1 MEEMNPIIINL
12 LYAAMGGG
20 MLIVFNW
27 IAGHLFRNI
36 MGFSVR
42 DQLAKGNVAV
52 GLALMGIFIGLGVGL
67 GLVIGLSLN

>member
-1 MEEMNPIIINL
+1 MDELNPITLNL
-12 LYAAMGGG
+12 IYAAMGGG

-27 IAGHLFRNI
+27 VAAHLFRNL

-42 DQLAKGNVAV
+42 EQVAKGNVAV

-67 GLVIGLSLN
+67 GLVIGMSLN